1 MSESI
6 NAIIFPCPDFKI
18 SELNP
23 FRENIIHI
31 PTKNENEKIPCLFQ
45 KKENSDKILIIFH
58 CNGLDMFDVF
68 KFINELF
75 ADKNINILIPEYPGY
90 SIYYSP
96 LSSKKCLENSLII
109 YDYILNNIKNIKE
122 ENIYILG
129 RSLGTGP
136 AIYLASQ
143 RNPAGTF
150 LISPYRTFGDV
161 GRRIYDKGKI
171 DALSQHFRSIDY
183 IDKIKTP
190 LLIIHGKN
198 DELINFE
205 EAKILYEK
213 CSNNIIKEFKL
224 IDNMMHSYKLSF
236 LSEII
241 VPYIIDFA
249 NKNCNLKNFKNENK
263 EENKIII
270 DFDEIIYKLPEK
282 LESLI
287 RIEEDEKLL
296 EEREGNLN
304 EEDLYGE

>member
-1 MSESI
+1 
-6 NAIIFPCPDFKI
+6 
-18 SELNP
+18 
-23 FRENIIHI
+23 
-31 PTKNENEKIPCLFQ
+31 
-45 KKENSDKILIIFH
+45 
-58 CNGLDMFDVF
+58 MFDF
-68 KFINELF
+68 FTFFEKNPKKFNV
-75 ADKNINILIPEYPGY
+75 NILIPEYPGY
-90 SIYYSP
+90 SIYESDYS
-96 LSSKKCLENSLII
+96 SEKSLENSLII
-109 YDYILNNIKNIKE
+109 YDYILKNIKNVTEK
-122 ENIYILG
+122 NIFILG

-136 AIYLASQ
+136 ATYLSSK
-143 RNPAGTF
+143 RNPAATF
-150 LISPYRTFGDV
+150 LVSPYTTFGSV
-161 GRRIYDKGKI
+161 GKRFHNKEQYEAISK
-171 DALSQHFRSIDY
+171 HFRSIDY

-213 CSNNIIKEFKL
+213 CSNDIIKEFKL
-224 IDNMMHSYKLSF
+224 IDNMMHNYTLPLLST
-236 LSEII
+236 II